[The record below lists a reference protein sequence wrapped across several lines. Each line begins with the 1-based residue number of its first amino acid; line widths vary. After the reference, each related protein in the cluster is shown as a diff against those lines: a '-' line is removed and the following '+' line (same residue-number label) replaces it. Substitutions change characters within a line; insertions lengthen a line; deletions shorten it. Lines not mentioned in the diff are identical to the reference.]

1 MPFKSRIQTRCC
13 DRCVDHLPFD
23 WDGLHM
29 KCSAISGAVRRMA
42 SRPLLNVLDSPS
54 ETASKASQQSKEASH
69 SVSKAHRARSTCLG
83 EHCRSTDP
91 FCSVEGLTTK
101 LHELLSKRSMS
112 VVTRC
117 YAQRVSRGA
126 AWPTGAYNAL
136 PAYFNDCALFFT
148 SHSALGFAIH
158 AQIKVSSTF

>member
-1 MPFKSRIQTRCC
+1 MGRDAKTLQKLRNVCLGEWSTVKDELLVVEP
-13 DRCVDHLPFD
+13 
-23 WDGLHM
+23 
-29 KCSAISGAVRRMA
+29 ISGSCTSLRA
-42 SRPLLNVLDSPS
+42 
-54 ETASKASQQSKEASH
+54 TARAALAMIHPVKQQAKPANKEASR

-126 AWPTGAYNAL
+126 AMVHRCLPPQHGTSGSCARLL
-136 PAYFNDCALFFT
+136 PARFIDCL
-148 SHSALGFAIH
+148 
-158 AQIKVSSTF
+158 

>member
-1 MPFKSRIQTRCC
+1 MSSECYVK
-13 DRCVDHLPFD
+13 DELLVVDP
-23 WDGLHM
+23 
-29 KCSAISGAVRRMA
+29 ISGSCTSLRA
-42 SRPLLNVLDSPS
+42 
-54 ETASKASQQSKEASH
+54 TARAALAMIHPVKQQAKPANKEASH

-91 FCSVEGLTTK
+91 FCSVEGLTTRS
-101 LHELLSKRSMS
+101 HELLSKRSMS

-136 PAYFNDCALFFT
+136 PAQFNDHALSCT
-148 SHSALGFAIH
+148 NRSALGFAIY
-158 AQIKVSSTF
+158 AQTKVSLTF